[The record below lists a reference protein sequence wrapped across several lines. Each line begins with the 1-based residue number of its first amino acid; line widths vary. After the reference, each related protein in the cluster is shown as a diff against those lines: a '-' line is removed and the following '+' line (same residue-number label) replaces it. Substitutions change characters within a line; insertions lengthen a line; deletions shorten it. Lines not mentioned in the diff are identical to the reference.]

1 MKKSFFTLFLLGCLM
16 VVFFVPVSA
25 AETTAN
31 TEALTVSS
39 VDVEYFEDGSYLVTT
54 IKEGP
59 TARGEV
65 YSKNGY
71 KDITVYNQDDEVQW
85 IYTLVGTFTVETGVS
100 VVCTDAYHYYE
111 IYDTS
116 WKETEHREWYEGN
129 VAYGDSVFKR
139 KVLFI
144 TTSTQEIYAHVAC
157 DAYGVIS

>member
-1 MKKSFFTLFLLGCLM
+1 MKKSIFTLLLLGCLM

-25 AETTAN
+25 VETTAN

-65 YSKNGY
+65 YSKRGA
-71 KDITVYNQDDEVQW
+71 KEVKLYNNDNELQW

-100 VVCTDAYHYYE
+100 AVCTDAYHLYE

-116 WKETEHREWYEGN
+116 WKETEHNEWYSGN
-129 VAYGDSVFKR
+129 VAYGTSVFKR

-144 TTSTQEIYAHVAC
+144 TTSTQEITAGVTC